1 MVEAGS
7 IWIRLGLDPSELR
20 FGLDKAKYGLL
31 EWRGQVN
38 ENSME
43 MAKWGAAIAAEA
55 APAVALGAAIYDAT
69 TKAGAFGK
77 AVKDN
82 ARDLGLTTD
91 EYQQWS
97 HAVTVSGG
105 NNQAFTESVRMMTV
119 RMKEALDPTSEIGK
133 QFADLGVKVTDSN
146 GNMRNTNEVLLD
158 TFTAINKLPE
168 GFARNQAQMIIFG
181 KGFSNISDLAGMSR
195 EQIQGLLDQAPVIDS
210 DKIAKMDAFND
221 KLALVNEQWT
231 LMYAELGT
239 ELIPVVEELL
249 PLIQDYGIPAV
260 AELATV
266 LEYAGR
272 GFHIVGS
279 EAKAAYEIIN
289 NHDLDAAKK
298 EMEDLASWIDATRTD
313 DANKLSGY
321 TEGAFWD
328 SVNKKWVKPTKS
340 GGKAPEVV
348 DKNAEQAEKDR
359 VTALVDAWKE
369 YQDGIKKVQEETKK
383 LQDINKDFTREMST
397 LNPRDVSAARNLI
410 IKHNYAV
417 QDQQAASIAATQGLS
432 ASATEFNAIRAGM
445 PLDKVMGTKEY
456 TEAQA
461 KKSGD
466 LIINIEGKQLARIPG
481 VATTSGERSLMQ
493 AGF

>member
-43 MAKWGAAIAAEA
+43 MAKWGSAIAAEA
-55 APAVALGAAIYDAT
+55 APAVALAAVIYDAT

-119 RMKEALDPTSEIGK
+119 RLKEINDPTSDAARVFGE
-133 QFADLGVKVTDSN
+133 LGIATQDSN
-146 GNMRNTNEVLLD
+146 GNMRSTNDILLD
-158 TFTAINKLPE
+158 TFAAINQLPE
-168 GFARNQAQMIIFG
+168 GMARNQAQMAVFG
-181 KGFSNISDLAGMSR
+181 KGFANISDLAGMSR
-195 EQIQGLLDQAPVIDS
+195 EQIQALLDQAPVIDS

-231 LMYAELGT
+231 IMYAELGT
-239 ELIPVVEELL
+239 ELIPVVEELM

-260 AELATV
+260 AELATI
-266 LEYAGR
+266 LEWAGR
-272 GFHIVGS
+272 GFHIMGS
-279 EAKAAYEIIN
+279 EAKAAYDVIIN
-289 NHDLDAAKK
+289 HDIGAAVQEQKN
-298 EMEDLASWIDATRTD
+298 LLSWIQATQTADALK
-313 DANKLSGY
+313 AAGY

-328 SVNKKWVKPTKS
+328 GTKWVKPTKP
-340 GGKAPEVV
+340 GGKAPDVT
-348 DKNAEQAEKDR
+348 DKTAEQAEKDR
-359 VTALVDAWKE
+359 VTALTDAWKE
-369 YQDGIKKVQEETKK
+369 YQDQVKKVQDETKK
-383 LQDINKDFTREMST
+383 LQDINKDFNRQMS
-397 LNPRDVSAARNLI
+397 LINPRDVSARRDLLL
-410 IKHNYAV
+410 KHNFDI
-417 QDQQAASIAATQGLS
+417 QDQQAASIAATQGLN
-432 ASATEFNAIRAGM
+432 ASATEFNAIRAGT
-445 PLDKVMGTKEY
+445 PLDQVMGTKEY

-466 LIINIEGKQLARIPG
+466 LILYINNDKYKVPG
-481 VATTSGERSLMQ
+481 VVTTAGERSLTQ

>member
-55 APAVALGAAIYDAT
+55 APAIALGAAIYDAT

-119 RMKEALDPTSEIGK
+119 RLKEINDPTSDAAKVFGE
-133 QFADLGVKVTDSN
+133 LGIATQDSN
-146 GNMRNTNEVLLD
+146 GNMRSTNDILLD
-158 TFTAINKLPE
+158 TFAAINQLPE
-168 GFARNQAQMIIFG
+168 GMARNQAQMAVFG

-210 DKIAKMDAFND
+210 DKIEKMDQFNT

-231 LMYAELGT
+231 TMYAELGT

-260 AELATV
+260 AELATI

-272 GFHIVGS
+272 GFHIMGS
-279 EAKAAYEIIN
+279 EAKATYDIII
-289 NHDLDAAKK
+289 NHDLGAAKQELK
-298 EMEDLASWIDATRTD
+298 DLGTWLQATQTADALK
-313 DANKLSGY
+313 AAGY

-328 SVNKKWVKPTKS
+328 GSKWVKPTKT
-340 GGKAPEVV
+340 GGKAPEAV

-383 LQDINKDFTREMST
+383 LQDINKDFNRQMS
-397 LNPRDVSAARNLI
+397 LINPRDVGARRDLI
-410 IKHNYAV
+410 LKHNFDV
-417 QDQQAASIAATQGLS
+417 QDQQAASISATTGLS
-432 ASATEFNAIRAGM
+432 ASATEFNAIRAGT

-466 LIINIEGKQLARIPG
+466 LNVYIDGKQLAKIPG
-481 VATTSGERSLMQ
+481 VITTGGERSLTQ
-493 AGF
+493 AGY